1 MKGSFIVFEG
11 IDGCGKT
18 TQINELTKWLPQSG
32 LLPSRSKLLITR
44 EPGGTT
50 LGKYLRKLLLHPQQ
64 ETAPEAI
71 SELLLYA
78 ADRAQHVS
86 KVIIPALKK
95 GDWVISDRFS
105 GSTLAYQ
112 GYGRN
117 LDLNLINQ
125 LESISTQGIIPDI
138 TFWFDLPIKNSLK
151 RREKETNDRIEE
163 EGAEFLAK
171 VAHGFKLL
179 AKERKWIR
187 IPAEHEKNFISE
199 RIQEVLIN
207 FNHLKYK
214 ANV

>member
-1 MKGSFIVFEG
+1 MNGSFIVFEG

-18 TQINELTKWLPQSG
+18 TQIKELTKWLPKSG
-32 LLPSRSKLLITR
+32 LLPSRSNLLITR
-44 EPGGTT
+44 EPGGTA

-138 TFWFDLPIKNSLK
+138 TFWFDLSIKNSLK

-171 VAHGFKLL
+171 VSHGFKHL

-187 IPAEHEKNFISE
+187 IPAEQEKNFISE

-207 FNHLKYK
+207 FNHLKYN